1 MWIVRLALAR
11 PHTFLVLA
19 LVILVMG
26 TLSVRTMPTDI
37 FPKIDIPVVSVI
49 WSYPGLSADEMEKR
63 VTTYSEFSLASGV
76 DDVKSIDSQTM
87 PGVAIMKVGF
97 HNSVDIQTALAQA
110 IGISN
115 VILRRMPVGMT
126 PPTVVRFNASS
137 VPILQVS
144 LGGGGLGEA
153 QLYDFGLYRIRQL
166 LSQVQGATLP
176 VPYGGKPR
184 QIMVDLEPASLL
196 AKGVT
201 PADVMNAITAQNLT
215 LPSGSTKIG
224 DTEYAVR
231 LNAGF
236 DTVAAIG
243 DAPVRAA
250 DGQILF
256 VRDVASVRD
265 GFRQQQNV
273 VRADGQRSA
282 LLTVIKNGSASTLDI
297 IDRIKNE
304 VLPQARAIAPPG
316 MQITELFDQSIFV
329 RAAVDGVVR
338 EGIIAACLTAAM
350 ILLFLGSWRSTLI
363 VAVSIPLSILASIAL
378 LAAMGHS
385 LNVMTLGGL
394 ALAIGIL
401 VDDAT
406 VTIENIHRVRT
417 EQHGTL
423 YDAILE
429 GAGSVAMPTL
439 VATLAICIV
448 FVSVVF
454 LDGPARFL
462 FTPMALAVVFA
473 MLASYVLSRTLVP
486 VLAMYL
492 LPGEKHGEPPAGK
505 EGGDGFFA
513 RFHAGFEARFETV
526 RAGYVDLLKSV
537 LAHPR
542 KIAFAALGVVA
553 VSGVAMVF
561 VGQDFFPAVD
571 AGQIRL
577 HVRAPTGLKLEATE
591 KRFQAIEDVIREV
604 IPVAERKIVLDNIGV
619 AAEAFNL
626 AFEDGSSVGTYDG
639 QILISLNENHGP
651 TEGYVRKLRTV
662 LNERFPDTLFYFQ
675 PADIV
680 NQILNFGLPAPIDI
694 QVAGQARVKNY
705 EIARK
710 IEGAIKG
717 VAGVVDVHM
726 HQVVDSP
733 EIFLDVDRA
742 RIGQMGLTQ
751 QTVANDVLVALSS
764 SATVSPNFYLDPKAG
779 IPYTLAVQTPEV
791 RQNNIDALT
800 SIAVTPP
807 GASAP
812 QLLGNVA
819 QMQRRKTQVVFNHRD
834 AQPVY
839 DIYASVQGRDLG
851 SIASDLKTAIAP
863 FEKELP
869 PGSKIVMRG
878 QVESMGAAFTKLGI
892 GLVFA
897 ALLVFLLMV
906 VNFQSWLDP
915 AIIVMALPGAL
926 IGVVW
931 GLFLTG
937 TTFSV
942 PSLMGAIMALGVAS
956 ANSILL
962 VSFAKERQGHG
973 LSPYDAAL
981 DAAHVRLRPIVMT
994 ALAMVVGMIPMALGL
1009 GEGGEQNAPLG
1020 RAVIGGLLVATFATL
1035 FIVPVIYTVIH
1046 RRRSSGAEVVT

>member
-26 TLSVRTMPTDI
+26 AVSVRTMPTDI
-37 FPKIDIPVVSVI
+37 FPRIDIPVVSVI

-76 DDVKSIDSQTM
+76 DDVKSIESQTM

-97 HNSVDIQTALAQA
+97 HDSVDIQTALAQA

-184 QIMVDLEPASLL
+184 QIMVDLDPAQLL

-201 PADVMNAITAQNLT
+201 AADVSNAITAQNLT

-231 LNAGF
+231 MNAGF
-236 DTVAAIG
+236 DNVASIG

-297 IDRIKNE
+297 IDRIKGE
-304 VLPQARAIAPPG
+304 VLPAARAIAPPG

-329 RAAVDGVVR
+329 RAAIQGVVR
-338 EGIIAACLTAAM
+338 EGLIAACLTAAM

-406 VTIENIHRVRT
+406 VTIENIHRVRS
-417 EQHGTL
+417 ESHSTL

-492 LPGEKHGEPPAGK
+492 LPGERHGEAP
-505 EGGDGFFA
+505 GDGRFA
-513 RFHAGFEARFETV
+513 RFHAGFERRFESV
-526 RAGYVDLLKSV
+526 RATYVALLKSV

-542 KIAFAALGVVA
+542 RVGLTAIGVLA
-553 VSGVAMVF
+553 VSGVAMLF
-561 VGQDFFPAVD
+561 VGQDFFPSVD

-591 KRFQAIEDVIREV
+591 KRFQSIEDTIREV
-604 IPVAERKIVLDNIGV
+604 IPADERKILLDNIGV

-626 AFEDGSSVGTYDG
+626 AYEDGSAVGPYDG

-651 TEGYVRKLRTV
+651 TEKYVRKLRTV
-662 LNERFPDTLFYFQ
+662 LAERFPDTLFYFQ

-680 NQILNFGLPAPIDI
+680 NQILNFGLPAPIDV

-717 VAGVVDVHM
+717 VPGVVDVHM

-733 EIFLDVDRA
+733 EIFVDVDRA

-791 RQNNIDALT
+791 RQSDISALT

-807 GASAP
+807 GAQQP

-819 QMQRRKTQVVFNHRD
+819 QMQRRRTQTVFNHRD

-839 DIYASVQGRDLG
+839 DIFASVQGRDLG
-851 SIASDLKTAIAP
+851 SIAADLKTAIAP
-863 FEKELP
+863 FEAELP
-869 PGSKIVMRG
+869 PGSKIVLRG

-926 IGVVW
+926 VGVVW

-994 ALAMVVGMIPMALGL
+994 ALAMIVGMIPMALGL

-1020 RAVIGGLLVATFATL
+1020 RAVIGGLMVATFATL
-1035 FIVPVIYTVIH
+1035 FIVPVIYTFVH
-1046 RRRSSGAEVVT
+1046 RGRISRAEVVA

>member
-1 MWIVRLALAR
+1 M
-11 PHTFLVLA
+11 
-19 LVILVMG
+19 
-26 TLSVRTMPTDI
+26 
-37 FPKIDIPVVSVI
+37 
-49 WSYPGLSADEMEKR
+49 
-63 VTTYSEFSLASGV
+63 
-76 DDVKSIDSQTM
+76 
-87 PGVAIMKVGF
+87 
-97 HNSVDIQTALAQA
+97 
-110 IGISN
+110 
-115 VILRRMPVGMT
+115 
-126 PPTVVRFNASS
+126 
-137 VPILQVS
+137 
-144 LGGGGLGEA
+144 
-153 QLYDFGLYRIRQL
+153 
-166 LSQVQGATLP
+166 
-176 VPYGGKPR
+176 
-184 QIMVDLEPASLL
+184 
-196 AKGVT
+196 
-201 PADVMNAITAQNLT
+201 
-215 LPSGSTKIG
+215 
-224 DTEYAVR
+224 
-231 LNAGF
+231 
-236 DTVAAIG
+236 
-243 DAPVRAA
+243 
-250 DGQILF
+250 
-256 VRDVASVRD
+256 
-265 GFRQQQNV
+265 
-273 VRADGQRSA
+273 
-282 LLTVIKNGSASTLDI
+282 
-297 IDRIKNE
+297 
-304 VLPQARAIAPPG
+304 
-316 MQITELFDQSIFV
+316 
-329 RAAVDGVVR
+329 
-338 EGIIAACLTAAM
+338 
-350 ILLFLGSWRSTLI
+350 
-363 VAVSIPLSILASIAL
+363 
-378 LAAMGHS
+378 
-385 LNVMTLGGL
+385 
-394 ALAIGIL
+394 
-401 VDDAT
+401 
-406 VTIENIHRVRT
+406 RT

-492 LPGEKHGEPPAGK
+492 LPGERHGEPT
-505 EGGDGFFA
+505 GDGFFA
-513 RFHAGFEARFETV
+513 RFHAAFETRFENF
-526 RAGYVDLLKSV
+526 RATYVGLLTRV

-542 KIAFAALGVVA
+542 KMGFAAIGVVA
-553 VSGVAMVF
+553 VSGLAMVF

-571 AGQIRL
+571 AGQLRL

-604 IPVAERKIVLDNIGV
+604 IPADERKIVLDNIGV

-639 QILISLNENHGP
+639 QILISLNEDHGP

-662 LNERFPDTLFYFQ
+662 LNQRFPDTLFYFQ

-705 EIARK
+705 EVARK

-717 VAGVVDVHM
+717 VSGVVDVHM
-726 HQVVDSP
+726 HQVVDAP
-733 EIFLDVDRA
+733 EIFVDVDRA

-791 RQNNIDALT
+791 RQSDISALT

-807 GASAP
+807 GATAP

-851 SIASDLKTAIAP
+851 SIAADLKTAIAP

-926 IGVVW
+926 IGVIW

-973 LSPYDAAL
+973 LSPYEAAL

-994 ALAMVVGMIPMALGL
+994 ALAMIVGMIPMALGL

-1020 RAVIGGLLVATFATL
+1020 RAVIGGLMVATFATL
-1035 FIVPVIYTVIH
+1035 FVVPVIYTVVH
-1046 RRRSSGAEVVT
+1046 RRRIGGVEAVA